1 MATKLMIVDDRADS
15 RQLMRQ
21 VAARPQDTVLE
32 FASATEAVKALG
44 AFQPNC
50 VMMGVSLPPP
60 DAFPAIKRI
69 RKTYPEMRV
78 VAVSSVPDA
87 GLRQAA
93 RAAGATS
100 YVSMENLSELYL
112 LAAPER
118 LAFTPIPSPKIRC
131 RRK

>member
-1 MATKLMIVDDRADS
+1 MAKKLIIVDDRAVS
-15 RQLMRQ
+15 RQLVRQ

-32 FASATEAVKALG
+32 FASAEEAVKALG
-44 AFQPNC
+44 TFKPDC

-60 DAFPAIKRI
+60 GVFPAIKRM

-78 VAVSSVPDA
+78 VAVSSFPDTE
-87 GLRQAA
+87 LRQAA
-93 RAAGATS
+93 SAAGATG

-118 LAFTPIPSPKIRC
+118 LAFQPAPRAKIR
-131 RRK
+131 RERK